1 MKMTI
6 EQEIDDIL
14 LYHSTGKI
22 GRVIDFLPSVQNDKL
37 VALINIFYQKH
48 QEDRET
54 DSTCLD
60 DLEDSI
66 ENLRLELQEAILTIK
81 ALKK

>member
-1 MKMTI
+1 MTI

-14 LYHSTGKI
+14 LYYSTGKI

-37 VALINIFYQKH
+37 ATLIGIFYQKYK
-48 QEDRET
+48 EDRET
-54 DSTCLD
+54 ENSLD
-60 DLEDSI
+60 DLENSI
-66 ENLRLELQEAILTIK
+66 EDLRIELQSAILTIR